1 MGTLREALAR
11 RWDWLW
17 RRLDHGEEE
26 LDRLDDRRLR
36 FWSEFR
42 DGQRQAEEAV
52 TRSEQSAPATTT
64 HLSASDAP
72 QPLRDHREN
81 RGSR

>member
-1 MGTLREALAR
+1 MAGLREALAR
-11 RWDWLW
+11 RWEWLW
-17 RRLDHGEEE
+17 RRLDHREEE

-52 TRSEQSAPATTT
+52 TRAERSAPTTTT
-64 HLSASDAP
+64 HASASGAP
-72 QPLRDHREN
+72 QPLRDHREKHGA
-81 RGSR
+81 R